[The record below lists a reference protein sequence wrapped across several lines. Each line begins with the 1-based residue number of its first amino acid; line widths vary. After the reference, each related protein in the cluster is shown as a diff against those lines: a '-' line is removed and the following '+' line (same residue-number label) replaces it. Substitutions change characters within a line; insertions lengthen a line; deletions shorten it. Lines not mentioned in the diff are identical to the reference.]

1 LIDQNIVQLSVV
13 IYNIAPGHN
22 LVICHRIGKD
32 AHDAMKAL
40 IQRVSQASVKVKG
53 EVVGDIGKGILLFLG
68 VERRDGLHDIDY
80 LIRKITGLRI
90 FEDSR
95 GKMNLSVR
103 EINGSILVVS
113 QFTLSSDCRKGLR
126 PSFDNSEMP
135 DRARELYTL
144 FIESL
149 AASGT
154 SFSTGHFGAH
164 MQVNLTNDGP
174 VTFLIDSRKDL

>member
-1 LIDQNIVQLSVV
+1 MIDQNIVQLSVV

-40 IQRVSQASVKVKG
+40 TQRVSQASVKVKG

-90 FEDSR
+90 FEDSQ

-103 EINGSILVVS
+103 EINGSILV
-113 QFTLSSDCRKGLR
+113 DCQ
-126 PSFDNSEMP
+126 E
-135 DRARELYTL
+135 
-144 FIESL
+144 I
-149 AASGT
+149 
-154 SFSTGHFGAH
+154 
-164 MQVNLTNDGP
+164 
-174 VTFLIDSRKDL
+174 